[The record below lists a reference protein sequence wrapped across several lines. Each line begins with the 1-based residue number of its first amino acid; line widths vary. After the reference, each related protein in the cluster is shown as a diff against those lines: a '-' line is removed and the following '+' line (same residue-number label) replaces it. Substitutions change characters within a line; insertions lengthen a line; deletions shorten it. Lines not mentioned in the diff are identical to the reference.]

1 VQREFIG
8 PGGSTIHVF
17 DPNAPVVHGPRLV
30 NGYKPA
36 SPGLELVSGAA
47 LKPEDV
53 SWLWLAWL
61 AFAKVHLVAGSPGT
75 GKTTIALWI
84 AAVITNGGRWPDGG
98 SAERGDV
105 LIWSGEDGIADTLL
119 PRFLAAGGDPKRLH
133 FAGSIIEQGRARPFD
148 PATDIPKLV
157 AAARV
162 LPDLRLVILDP
173 VVAAVSGDSHKNSE
187 TRRGL
192 QPVVDMA
199 VELGVAV
206 LGITHLSKGTFGR
219 DPLERVAGSLA
230 FGAVARIVLA
240 TVKSADP
247 EAPRRLVRAKS
258 NLGPDTGGFE
268 YTLYG
273 APVPGYDFHAQRVE
287 WGQVLEGTARE
298 LMLIEQP
305 DDHIGDEES
314 AKSFLQKTLNAGP
327 MAAKEIRAAASAH
340 GWSMATLHRARTAL
354 GIETVKESMRG
365 GWIWQLPPQPEGSRR
380 SQHYDE

>member
-1 VQREFIG
+1 MQREFIG

-162 LPDLRLVILDP
+162 V
-173 VVAAVSGDSHKNSE
+173 G
-187 TRRGL
+187 RG
-192 QPVVDMA
+192 
-199 VELGVAV
+199 G
-206 LGITHLSKGTFGR
+206 K
-219 DPLERVAGSLA
+219 
-230 FGAVARIVLA
+230 
-240 TVKSADP
+240 
-247 EAPRRLVRAKS
+247 EAP
-258 NLGPDTGGFE
+258 
-268 YTLYG
+268 
-273 APVPGYDFHAQRVE
+273 
-287 WGQVLEGTARE
+287 
-298 LMLIEQP
+298 
-305 DDHIGDEES
+305 
-314 AKSFLQKTLNAGP
+314 
-327 MAAKEIRAAASAH
+327 
-340 GWSMATLHRARTAL
+340 
-354 GIETVKESMRG
+354 
-365 GWIWQLPPQPEGSRR
+365 
-380 SQHYDE
+380 